1 MSLLGPSS
9 KKCKQLNSR
18 QEAIPVL
25 PKDGNDA
32 VAVFW
37 QNEVKIN

>member
-1 MSLLGPSS
+1 M
-9 KKCKQLNSR
+9 
-18 QEAIPVL
+18 

-37 QNEVKIN
+37 QNEMKIN